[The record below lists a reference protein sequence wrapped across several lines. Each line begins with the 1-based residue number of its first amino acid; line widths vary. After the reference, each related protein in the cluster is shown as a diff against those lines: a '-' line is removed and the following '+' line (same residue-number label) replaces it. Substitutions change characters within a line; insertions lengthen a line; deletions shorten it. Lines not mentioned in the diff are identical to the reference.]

1 MRLLSEI
8 VDQDDRRVPR
18 ASVRSWGLGE
28 GDWDTGP
35 MRWHRDVPTQMLDG
49 GAGMSA
55 HSSHWATRGLMVE
68 WAERMQISGCGQGGK
83 SARVQVCFSFLFFYS
98 IFFIF
103 AFKFKFQIQTIIN
116 FKYISATPT
125 CKQLYNFIYYYYF
138 LWKIL
143 YSII

>member
-1 MRLLSEI
+1 
-8 VDQDDRRVPR
+8 
-18 ASVRSWGLGE
+18 
-28 GDWDTGP
+28 

-68 WAERMQISGCGQGGK
+68 WAERMQISGCGQGG
-83 SARVQVCFSFLFFYS
+83 SRPECRFAFPFFFLFY
-98 IFFIF
+98 FFIF

-138 LWKIL
+138 L
-143 YSII
+143 